1 MLSIGALEKIHQG
14 VDISDPVL
22 QVLGYKAIPG
32 SDPTRF
38 RIHISDGQ
46 FSTSDTILATNL
58 NHLIGDKSLD
68 KFSIVRVTKLVCNK
82 VPAQPNKLVILLL
95 EVEVITPGVRVGG
108 RFGNPVQLE
117 IDTKFSPAPMAL
129 CPHCHRHNHPPRAGT
144 PPAENRRVAEI
155 ADAREATEEVVRAQ
169 ASQDISYRALNDQ
182 QNGTNKKL
190 EAANLTLGD

>member
-82 VPAQPNKLVILLL
+82 VHAKPSKLVVLLL

-117 IDTKFSPAPMAL
+117 IDTKFSPAPL
-129 CPHCHRHNHPPRAGT
+129 LPQYSWR
-144 PPAENRRVAEI
+144 
-155 ADAREATEEVVRAQ
+155 
-169 ASQDISYRALNDQ
+169 
-182 QNGTNKKL
+182 
-190 EAANLTLGD
+190 